1 MYYDVYIDIV
11 FLTNLLMDYILL
23 RLVGMVFLRKRNH
36 GRCLLAAVVG
46 ALLSCLI
53 LYVLPEGIFS
63 VKVLLHGG
71 CAWFMLVTGLDL
83 KKNGLLVKALVTI
96 YLMAF
101 FMGGLM
107 EAAPVKEMTLVRF
120 LVVAVGAYMGLSA
133 LIYLGDSFRARW
145 KNIYPVTL
153 SYRGNVQQIFGL
165 LDTGNLLMDPLNQ
178 KEVFVIK
185 PEVLE
190 MVLPEE
196 KTDLLRHFKEN
207 PGELEGTE
215 ITDLH
220 LHLIPYRTIGEE
232 GVMLAVILDDL
243 CIHTPREVIHVPE
256 PVLAMAAESSALGKE
271 YQILLNSRILH

>member
-11 FLTNLLMDYILL
+11 FLANLLMDYILL
-23 RLVGMVFLRKRNH
+23 RLVGMVFLRKRNR
-36 GRCLLAAVVG
+36 GRILLASMVG
-46 ALLSCLI
+46 ALLTCLI
-53 LYVLPEGIFS
+53 LYVLPERIFP

-71 CAWFMLVTGLDL
+71 CAWIMLVLGLDL
-83 KKNGLLVKALVTI
+83 KKNGLLVKGFVTL

-107 EAAPVKEMTLVRF
+107 EAAPVKEMTPVRF
-120 LVVAVGAYMGLSA
+120 LVVAVGAYMGLST

-153 SYRGNVQQIFGL
+153 SYKGNVQQVFGL
-165 LDTGNLLMDPLNQ
+165 WDTGNLLVDPLNQ

-190 MVLPEE
+190 MILPEE

-207 PGELEGTE
+207 PRELEGTE

-220 LHLIPYRTIGEE
+220 PHFLPYRTIGEK

-243 CIHTPREVIHVPE
+243 CIHTPREVIHVPN
-256 PVLAMAAESSALGKE
+256 PVLAMAVEPSALGKE
-271 YQILLNSRILH
+271 YQILLNSKILH